1 MTQSEVKPEAG
12 FTIFGEE
19 MAQNPYPVYALLRAN
34 SPVTQ
39 LPSALWAV
47 ARYEDVIRILRDP
60 ETFSSVVSADVMAG
74 GEVVPSMIFNDPPM
88 HTRLR
93 GLISNAFTPR
103 MVELQREAV
112 EEYCRRLVDHML
124 RQETCDLIAE
134 LAYPLPVMVIA
145 NMLGVADGDLAT
157 FKRWSDAIIQNV
169 GTSLIMGDTGA
180 LDDINV
186 EFDTYFKARLD
197 KLRAEPEDN
206 LLSGLVHAETEEGRL
221 SESDLLVICR
231 LLLVAGN
238 ETTTGLII
246 NSIRVFSE
254 FPEVMTR
261 AQAAHGAGAIGHR
274 GDPAVLRAL
283 PGDVP
288 SRDPRRRGRRRDD
301 PEGQPHR
308 RVARVREPRRR
319 RVRPRRTRSSI
330 DREPNRHL
338 AFGMGI
344 HYCLGAPLARME
356 GAIALETLLPRIK
369 RVEILDADAGA
380 LLRPGGPDAMQ
391 VRFELDRASVPA

>member
-1 MTQSEVKPEAG
+1 MTTEATPDGG
-12 FTIFGEE
+12 FTLFGEE
-19 MAQNPYPVYALLRAN
+19 MARNPYPMYAMLRAN
-34 SPVTQ
+34 SPVTR
-39 LPSALWAV
+39 LPSNLWAV

-60 ETFSSVVSADVMAG
+60 ETFSSVVSADAIAT
-74 GEVVPSMIFNDPPM
+74 GEVSPSMIFNDPPM

-93 GLISNAFTPR
+93 GLISKAFTPR
-103 MVELQREAV
+103 MVELQRGAV

-124 RQETCDLIAE
+124 EPESCDLIAE

-145 NMLGVADGDLAT
+145 NMLGVADGDMAT

-180 LDDINV
+180 LDEINV

-231 LLLVAGN
+231 VLLVAGN

-254 FPEVMTR
+254 FPEVMT
-261 AQAAHGAGAIGHR
+261 QLKQHME
-274 GDPAVLRAL
+274 L
-283 PGDVP
+283 VP
-288 SRDPRRRGRRRDD
+288 SAIEEILRYYAPFQATFRRATRDVEVHGVTIPKNDRIVTLLASANRDD
-301 PEGQPHR
+301 SVFE
-308 RVARVREPRRR
+308 
-319 RVRPRRTRSSI
+319 RPDEVLI
-330 DREPNRHL
+330 DRDPNRHL
-338 AFGMGI
+338 SFGMGI
-344 HYCLGAPLARME
+344 HYCVGAPLARME
-356 GAIALETLLPRIK
+356 GAIVLETLLPRIK
-369 RVEILDADAGA
+369 RVEVLDADAGA

-391 VRFELDRASVPA
+391 VRFELDRASVTA

>member
-1 MTQSEVKPEAG
+1 
-12 FTIFGEE
+12 
-19 MAQNPYPVYALLRAN
+19 
-34 SPVTQ
+34 
-39 LPSALWAV
+39 
-47 ARYEDVIRILRDP
+47 
-60 ETFSSVVSADVMAG
+60 
-74 GEVVPSMIFNDPPM
+74 MIFNDPPM

-93 GLISNAFTPR
+93 GLISKAFTPR
-103 MVELQREAV
+103 MVELQRGAV

-124 RQETCDLIAE
+124 EPESCDLIAE

-145 NMLGVADGDLAT
+145 NMLGVADGDMAT

-180 LDDINV
+180 LDEINV

-231 LLLVAGN
+231 VLLVAGN

-254 FPEVMTR
+254 FPEVMT
-261 AQAAHGAGAIGHR
+261 QLKQHME
-274 GDPAVLRAL
+274 L
-283 PGDVP
+283 VP
-288 SRDPRRRGRRRDD
+288 SAIEEILRYYAPFQATFRRATRDVEVHGVTIPKNDRIVTLLASANRDD
-301 PEGQPHR
+301 SVFE
-308 RVARVREPRRR
+308 
-319 RVRPRRTRSSI
+319 RPDEVLI
-330 DREPNRHL
+330 DRDPNRHL
-338 AFGMGI
+338 SFGMGI
-344 HYCLGAPLARME
+344 HYCVGAPLARME
-356 GAIALETLLPRIK
+356 GAIVLETLLPRIR
-369 RVEILDADAGA
+369 RVEVLDADAGA

-391 VRFELDRASVPA
+391 VRFELDRASVTA

>member
-1 MTQSEVKPEAG
+1 MTTEATPDGG
-12 FTIFGEE
+12 FTLFGEE
-19 MAQNPYPVYALLRAN
+19 MARNPYPMYAMLRAN
-34 SPVTQ
+34 SPVTR
-39 LPSALWAV
+39 LPSNLWAV

-60 ETFSSVVSADVMAG
+60 ETFSSVVSADAIAT
-74 GEVVPSMIFNDPPM
+74 GEVSPSMIFNDPPM

-93 GLISNAFTPR
+93 GLISKAFTPR
-103 MVELQREAV
+103 MVELQRGAV

-124 RQETCDLIAE
+124 EPESCDLIAE

-145 NMLGVADGDLAT
+145 NMLGVADGDMAT

-180 LDDINV
+180 LDEINV

-231 LLLVAGN
+231 VLLVAGN

-254 FPEVMTR
+254 FPEVMT
-261 AQAAHGAGAIGHR
+261 QLKQHME
-274 GDPAVLRAL
+274 L
-283 PGDVP
+283 VP
-288 SRDPRRRGRRRDD
+288 SAIEEILRYYAPFQATFRRATRDVEVHGVTIPKNDRIVTLLASANRDD
-301 PEGQPHR
+301 SVFE
-308 RVARVREPRRR
+308 
-319 RVRPRRTRSSI
+319 RPDEVLI
-330 DREPNRHL
+330 DRDPNRHL
-338 AFGMGI
+338 SFGMGI
-344 HYCLGAPLARME
+344 HYCVGAPLARME
-356 GAIALETLLPRIK
+356 GAIVLETLLPRIR
-369 RVEILDADAGA
+369 RVEVLDADAGA

-391 VRFELDRASVPA
+391 VRFELDRASVTA